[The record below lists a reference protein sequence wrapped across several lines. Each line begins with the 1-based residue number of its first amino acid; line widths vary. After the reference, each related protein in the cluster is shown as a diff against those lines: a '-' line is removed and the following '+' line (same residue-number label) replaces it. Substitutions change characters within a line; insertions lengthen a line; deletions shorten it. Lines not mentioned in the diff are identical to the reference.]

1 MPRNFYTLDKIH
13 VKRHH
18 IVTITTKNGD
28 HDGYADNGQ
37 DSDESQKIYWTQVNL
52 IYGSTT
58 LWLAD
63 LSDVT
68 LADEDPN
75 SPDTTTWVQ
84 WASCNI

>member
-1 MPRNFYTLDKIH
+1 MPHNFYTLDKIH

-37 DSDESQKIYWTQVNL
+37 DSDESQKIYW

-63 LSDVT
+63 LSD
-68 LADEDPN
+68 EDPN

-84 WASCNI
+84 RASCNI